1 MKVKEFASHP
11 NIVRYAENNPAGI
24 HLLQLSRCA
33 VGYVIKG
40 ARHIYYGDE
49 RYTINQ
55 GDIYYMGAG
64 NHYVEEV
71 AEDGKA
77 FEQIVCYYT
86 PEQLQ
91 RILLNLNMGFSIN
104 ITNSH
109 QCEKCRR
116 LNHTTQPASNIIRSF
131 FAHTMIYLQHES
143 TVHDAAAE
151 NIKMT
156 ELIYLIV
163 TQDKA
168 CLKNKVLNNVDTAR
182 DNFEQIIYSH
192 IFTDISIEKLAEKC
206 NRSLTSFK
214 KEFRRHFFMPPHRW
228 FIKQRLMQS
237 RLLLISTSKS
247 ISEIGIE
254 CTFPNTSHFIKLFKK
269 QYGSTPAIYRSEHRN
284 TLIDNEY
291 NTTPASIENDEENTP
306 IESIA
311 L

>member
-1 MKVKEFASHP
+1 MKISKFDNQP
-11 NIVRYAENNPAGI
+11 KIVRYVENNLAGI

-33 VGYVIKG
+33 VGYVVKG
-40 ARHIYYGDE
+40 MIHAYYGDE

-64 NHYVEEV
+64 NHYVEEI
-71 AEDGKA
+71 AGDGKV

-86 PEQLQ
+86 PNQLQ

-104 ITNSH
+104 ITNTH
-109 QCEKCRR
+109 QCEKCRKY
-116 LNHTTQPASNIIRSF
+116 NHISQPATEVMQSF
-131 FAHTMIYLQHES
+131 FAHTSIYLLHKA
-143 TVHDAAAE
+143 TVHNAAADD
-151 NIKMT
+151 IKMT
-156 ELIYLIV
+156 ELIYLII

-168 CLKNKVLNNVDTAR
+168 CLKGKVLSNVDSSSG
-182 DNFEQIIYSH
+182 NFEQIIYSH
-192 IFTDISIEKLAEKC
+192 IFTDISIEKLADKC

-269 QYGSTPAIYRSEHRN
+269 QYGQTPAIYRNSHRN
-284 TLIDNEY
+284 NVVDNNLY
-291 NTTPASIENDEENTP
+291 TQQASSENIEENTTK
-306 IESIA
+306 ESIA